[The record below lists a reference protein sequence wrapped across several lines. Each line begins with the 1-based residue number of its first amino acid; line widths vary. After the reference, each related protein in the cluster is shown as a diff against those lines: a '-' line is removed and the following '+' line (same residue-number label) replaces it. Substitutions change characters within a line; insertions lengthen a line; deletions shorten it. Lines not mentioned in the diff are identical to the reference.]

1 MNHDPLELSVAAQTT
16 EANLFSFSE
25 RPRELSNG
33 RGTDFNHGW
42 LLRPNS
48 TTAFIDTD

>member
-1 MNHDPLELSVAAQTT
+1 MNHDPLEPSVEAQT
-16 EANLFSFSE
+16 NLFSFSE
-25 RPRELSNG
+25 RPRELSDG